1 MTGLSVRSVSKG
13 FGGRPVLDRID
24 LEAPDGIT
32 SVLGPSGCGKTTLL
46 RVIAGFLQPD
56 GGSIVIG
63 DREVVGGR
71 RPVPVRERGVGYVPQ
86 EGALFP
92 HLDVARNVAFGLP
105 RAERQST
112 RLSRRVE
119 EVLELVE
126 LDPALHGRFPHELSG
141 GQQQRVALAR
151 ALAPGPS
158 LVLLDE
164 PFSSLDAGLREDT
177 GRAVVRALRASGA
190 TGVMVT
196 HDQGEALS
204 LADRV
209 AVMSAG
215 RFLQV
220 AAPAELYLAPASA
233 EVAAFVGN
241 ALLLQG
247 TVSGRLATCA
257 LGAVP
262 VVGSAPEGTVLL
274 AIRPE
279 QIVVSSRG
287 AGAEATVTEVSFFGH
302 DATLRARLAD
312 GSLATARVP
321 AGSLPSPGD
330 RVCLEVVDPVIA
342 FTPGDPR

>member
-1 MTGLSVRSVSKG
+1 MTGLSVRSVSKS

-32 SVLGPSGCGKTTLL
+32 AVLGPSGCGKTTLL

-56 GGSIVIG
+56 GGSIVLG
-63 DREVVGGR
+63 EREVVGGH

-92 HLDVARNVAFGLP
+92 HLSAAGNVAFGLP
-105 RAERQST
+105 RAERRSA

-126 LDPALHGRFPHELSG
+126 LDPALHRRFPHELSG

-151 ALAPGPS
+151 ALAPHPA

-190 TGVMVT
+190 TGVIVT

-204 LADRV
+204 SADRV

-233 EVAAFVGN
+233 TVARLRRPRASSSRARPPDGGPPARSARCRSQTALPKARSCWRSARTDRGVVAGRRRRGDGDRGQLLRTRRDAPRPSRRRQPGHRARPGRFV
-241 ALLLQG
+241 
-247 TVSGRLATCA
+247 
-257 LGAVP
+257 AVP
-262 VVGSAPEGTVLL
+262 W
-274 AIRPE
+274 RP
-279 QIVVSSRG
+279 
-287 AGAEATVTEVSFFGH
+287 
-302 DATLRARLAD
+302 
-312 GSLATARVP
+312 RVP
-321 AGSLPSPGD
+321 
-330 RVCLEVVDPVIA
+330 RVVDPVIA